1 MEWKSKFNE
10 PKESSGFLLWRVTQL
25 WQRLITKE
33 LHKIELTHV
42 QFVLLTAC
50 DFLFSKGEL
59 VTQKK
64 LAEFTNTN
72 IMMVSDVVRTLE
84 KKSLL
89 IRRKN
94 PKDKRE
100 IHLSPTEEGSKK
112 VTLALPLVEA
122 IDEQFFSQLSTDQG
136 DFNRVLQSLL
146 MFNEQEDN

>member
-10 PKESSGFLLWRVTQL
+10 PKESSGFLLWQVTQL
-25 WQRLITKE
+25 WQRMITKE
-33 LHKIELTHV
+33 LHKVELTHV

-59 VTQKK
+59 VTQKR

-94 PKDKRE
+94 SVDKRE

-122 IDEQFFSQLSTDQG
+122 IDEQFFSHLSTDQN
-136 DFNRVLQSLL
+136 DFNRVLQTLL
-146 MFNEQEDN
+146 TFNGQEEN